1 MNLHPYMAYPYS
13 DNEFSF
19 GVNLLLV
26 KFVPKYAPYLTL
38 AGAPAGGIRLVGC
51 YPRGVSWETLIP
63 KFKGLG

>member
-1 MNLHPYMAYPYS
+1 MAYPYS

-51 YPRGVSWETLIP
+51 YPRGGILCIGIFWNIGSP
-63 KFKGLG
+63 PPSP